1 MQEIFPTRLMDAT
14 GRLYSER
21 ASLVRRSKR
30 SSFRYSTARKSVAIA
45 GDAARRD
52 EVRLI
57 SLSLTCLLRR
67 IPPGFRRETRRFIL
81 RGENSRQVPH
91 ELSRFPLH
99 VNRRAQGDW
108 RQGAG
113 GMPLTALCPANRAD
127 QARINASR
135 SALIVSAWE
144 VCIPCGKRDKFSAG
158 CSAAACPAGWPHFYR
173 APLVVISL
181 HHQHRQSD
189 RLKVFRLVGL

>member
-21 ASLVRRSKR
+21 ASRSGDR
-30 SSFRYSTARKSVAIA
+30 SVLLFRYSTARKSVAIA

-81 RGENSRQVPH
+81 RGK
-91 ELSRFPLH
+91 
-99 VNRRAQGDW
+99 
-108 RQGAG
+108 
-113 GMPLTALCPANRAD
+113 
-127 QARINASR
+127 
-135 SALIVSAWE
+135 IVVRYPMS
-144 VCIPCGKRDKFSAG
+144 
-158 CSAAACPAGWPHFYR
+158 
-173 APLVVISL
+173 
-181 HHQHRQSD
+181 
-189 RLKVFRLVGL
+189 

>member
-21 ASLVRRSKR
+21 QARSGDR
-30 SSFRYSTARKSVAIA
+30 SVLLFRYSTARKSVAIA

-99 VNRRAQGDW
+99 VNRRAPATGA
-108 RQGAG
+108 RGAG
-113 GMPLTALCPANRAD
+113 GMPLTALCPAKRAD

-144 VCIPCGKRDKFSAG
+144 VCIPCGK
-158 CSAAACPAGWPHFYR
+158 P
-173 APLVVISL
+173 
-181 HHQHRQSD
+181 
-189 RLKVFRLVGL
+189 

>member
-57 SLSLTCLLRR
+57 SLSLSCLLRR
-67 IPPGFRRETRRFIL
+67 ILPGFHRETRRFIPPW
-81 RGENSRQVPH
+81 GNCRQVSH
-91 ELSRFPLH
+91 ELSRFPLL
-99 VNRRAQGDW
+99 VNQRAPATGDC
-108 RQGAG
+108 GAG
-113 GMPLTALCPANRAD
+113 GMPLTALCPAKGED

-135 SALIVSAWE
+135 SALMVSA
-144 VCIPCGKRDKFSAG
+144 
-158 CSAAACPAGWPHFYR
+158 
-173 APLVVISL
+173 
-181 HHQHRQSD
+181 
-189 RLKVFRLVGL
+189 

>member
-21 ASLVRRSKR
+21 ASWSGDRSVLL
-30 SSFRYSTARKSVAIA
+30 FRYSTARKSVAIA

-99 VNRRAQGDW
+99 VNRRALCDW
-108 RQGAG
+108 RLWRWRNA
-113 GMPLTALCPANRAD
+113 
-127 QARINASR
+127 INGT
-135 SALIVSAWE
+135 L
-144 VCIPCGKRDKFSAG
+144 PGK
-158 CSAAACPAGWPHFYR
+158 
-173 APLVVISL
+173 
-181 HHQHRQSD
+181 
-189 RLKVFRLVGL
+189 

>member
-21 ASLVRRSKR
+21 ASPVRRSKR

-91 ELSRFPLH
+91 ELSRFLCTSTGAPS
-99 VNRRAQGDW
+99 DW
-108 RQGAG
+108 RPWRWRNA
-113 GMPLTALCPANRAD
+113 
-127 QARINASR
+127 INGT
-135 SALIVSAWE
+135 L
-144 VCIPCGKRDKFSAG
+144 PGK
-158 CSAAACPAGWPHFYR
+158 
-173 APLVVISL
+173 
-181 HHQHRQSD
+181 
-189 RLKVFRLVGL
+189 